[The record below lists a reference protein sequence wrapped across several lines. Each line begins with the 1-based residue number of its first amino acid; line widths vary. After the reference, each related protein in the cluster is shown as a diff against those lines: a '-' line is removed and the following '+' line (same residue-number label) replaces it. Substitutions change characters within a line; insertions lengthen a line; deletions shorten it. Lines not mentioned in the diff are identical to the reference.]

1 MKREKLIGKAFLLVA
16 LGAAGTLS
24 GCASYEVNNGRG
36 NIPGYWIRYEMQEAD
51 RAIEAARADGKAA
64 ACPDEF
70 KEAEAAKN
78 NAYDVFRACHTE
90 EGAALA
96 KQATAK
102 AKALCPPKPA
112 EPAPK
117 PVVAP
122 PPPPPA
128 PAPEAPTDTL
138 LINPG
143 SVVKGEAATLSW
155 TSANAS
161 NCFIEPG
168 VGPVP
173 TAGTL
178 TITPNDDALYTLT
191 CSGPGGTAKS
201 EAKVAVTA
209 PAPAPVPVPA
219 VVQPEAA
226 PVKLCQPA
234 VINIQFDTNKSDIKP
249 KYHNELKALADFLK
263 EFPNATGT
271 IEGHTDSVG
280 DKAANMK
287 LSQRRAD
294 SVRKYLVDKFGIA
307 PERVKAVGYGPT
319 KPVADNKTAAG
330 KQKNR
335 RIESNF
341 RCD

>member
-1 MKREKLIGKAFLLVA
+1 MKREKLIGKAFLLLA
-16 LGAAGTLS
+16 LGSAGILS
-24 GCASYEVNNGRG
+24 GCAHYEVNNGRG
-36 NIPGYWIRYEMQEAD
+36 NIPGYWIRYEMQESD

-64 ACPDEF
+64 LCPDEF
-70 KEAEAAKN
+70 REAEAAKN
-78 NAYDVFRACHTE
+78 NAYDVFRACRTE

-102 AKALCPPKPA
+102 AKALCPPRPA

-122 PPPPPA
+122 PPA
-128 PAPEAPTDTL
+128 PAPVAPTDTL
-138 LINPG
+138 LVNPA
-143 SVVKGEAATLSW
+143 SVTKGESATLSW

-161 NCFIEPG
+161 TCAIEPG
-168 VGPVP
+168 IGPVP

-178 TITPNDDALYTLT
+178 TITPKDDMLYTLVCT
-191 CSGPGGTAKS
+191 GPGGAARS
-201 EAKVAVTA
+201 DAKVAVTA
-209 PAPAPVPVPA
+209 PPVPVPA
-219 VVQPEAA
+219 VVQPA
-226 PVKLCQPA
+226 KLCQPA
-234 VINIQFDTNKSDIKP
+234 VINVQFDTNKSDIKP
-249 KYHNELKALADFLK
+249 QYHDELKALADFLK
-263 EFPNATGT
+263 EFPNASGT

-294 SVRKYLVDKFGIA
+294 SVRKYLVDRFGVA
-307 PERVKAVGYGPT
+307 PERVKAVGFGPT
-319 KPVADNKTAAG
+319 KPAADNKTAAG

-341 RCD
+341 RCE

>member
-1 MKREKLIGKAFLLVA
+1 MKREKLVGKALLLLA
-16 LGAAGTLS
+16 LGSVGTLS
-24 GCASYEVNNGRG
+24 GCAHYEVNNGRG

-64 ACPDEF
+64 LCPDQF
-70 KEAEAAKN
+70 REAEAAKN

-96 KQATAK
+96 KEATAK
-102 AKALCPPKPA
+102 AKALCPPRPA

-122 PPPPPA
+122 PPPPP
-128 PAPEAPTDTL
+128 PAPKAPTDTL
-138 LINPG
+138 QVNPA
-143 SVVKGEAATLSW
+143 SVTKGETATLSW

-161 NCFIEPG
+161 ACAIEPEI
-168 VGPVP
+168 GPVP

-178 TITPNDDALYTLT
+178 TITPKDDILYTLVCT
-191 CSGPGGTAKS
+191 GPGGAARS
-201 EAKVAVTA
+201 DAKVAVAA
-209 PAPAPVPVPA
+209 PPVPVPA
-219 VVQPEAA
+219 P

-234 VINIQFDTNKSDIKP
+234 VINVHFDTNKSDIKP
-249 KYHNELKALADFLK
+249 QYHDELKALAEFMK

-319 KPVADNKTAAG
+319 KPAADNKTAAG

-341 RCD
+341 HCD